1 MGKSRKVSSI
11 SKEFDG
17 KEVQGKRIER
27 SGLFGSKVTKEVF
40 NFPKGGKHIEKTRTN
55 KKGDVVSR
63 MSKDTKVNPLVFFN
77 KNKEEAYKKAGGAMT
92 AFKKS
97 LSKKG
102 EGGRWHAPMALPE
115 NPKTQSAVEGPMN
128 SPTNAMR
135 ENQRV
140 EQISPADALRKAQ
153 GSNEF
158 IQKKASFQDLK
169 KQYNDPTPDLSK
181 ELSNKYANMKPVM
194 GKTPMVNPLNQQKKG
209 GAVKRKKK

>member
-1 MGKSRKVSSI
+1 
-11 SKEFDG
+11 
-17 KEVQGKRIER
+17 
-27 SGLFGSKVTKEVF
+27 LFGSKVTKEVF

-77 KNKEEAYKKAGGAMT
+77 KNKEQAYKKAGGAMT

-128 SPTNAMR
+128 TPMIGPTN
-135 ENQRV
+135 
-140 EQISPADALRKAQ
+140 
-153 GSNEF
+153 
-158 IQKKASFQDLK
+158 
-169 KQYNDPTPDLSK
+169 NDPTPDLSK
-181 ELSNKYANMKPVM
+181 ELSNRYANMKPVM

-209 GAVKRKKK
+209 GTVKRKKK